1 MLTCHLTETIV
12 RRHHDPVF
20 SEEHIAAWSAEKS
33 VPPGQ
38 QADPHDGQIRR
49 TTAVFERIRARR
61 PLGPDNFHGANL
73 RFDRITGADLHDSK
87 ETNRQSGVDW
97 HHNASTLDGYLIS
110 RHIQPSD
117 DEVAGARGNVDREPR
132 RTLFAASTARHHRPF
147 TSRLLDCDGLTPEAE
162 NTTDEPSLQLYASI
176 RPHANA
182 RARSRK
188 RLPRDPVTRDG
199 ARNARRAVRPGES
212 T

>member
-12 RRHHDPVF
+12 GRHHDPVF
-20 SEEHIAAWSAEKS
+20 CEEHIATGSAEKS

-38 QADPHDGQIRR
+38 QADPHDGQIGR
-49 TTAVFERIRARR
+49 TTAVLERIGARR

-87 ETNRQSGVDW
+87 ETNRQRGVDW
-97 HHNASTLDGYLIS
+97 HHNAPTLDGDLIS

-117 DEVAGARGNVDREPR
+117 EEVAGA
-132 RTLFAASTARHHRPF
+132 PF

-162 NTTDEPSLQLYASI
+162 NTTDEAPLQLYASI
-176 RPHANA
+176 RQHANA
-182 RARSRK
+182 PARSRK
-188 RLPRDPVTRDG
+188 RLSLDPVTGDG
-199 ARNARRAVRPGES
+199 ARNARRAVRPG
-212 T
+212 

>member
-12 RRHHDPVF
+12 RRHHDPVLR
-20 SEEHIAAWSAEKS
+20 EEHIATWSAEKS

-49 TTAVFERIRARR
+49 ATAVFERIRARR

-117 DEVAGARGNVDREPR
+117 DEVAGAPGNVNREPGARSLPPRRRVTTGRSRHGFLTAMASRPRLRIR
-132 RTLFAASTARHHRPF
+132 RTSRRCSCTRASGRTPMRA
-147 TSRLLDCDGLTPEAE
+147 LDRVNVYLVTP
-162 NTTDEPSLQLYASI
+162 
-176 RPHANA
+176 
-182 RARSRK
+182 
-188 RLPRDPVTRDG
+188 
-199 ARNARRAVRPGES
+199 
-212 T
+212 